1 MGAFILKVKTGKGVD
16 ADRFVAVNTA
26 EQVHRVHGRVKVFF
40 CQLKA
45 SLLINGKLIF
55 CYHYREAYVNWYF
68 NTINKQW
75 RPEAA
80 LVVAKLIC
88 SNNTGFRVHYSI
100 CVKPFSFL
108 FYVAVS
114 NAIN

>member
-26 EQVHRVHGRVKVFF
+26 EQVLSGHGRVKVFF
-40 CQLKA
+40 CHLKA
-45 SLLINGKLIF
+45 SLLINGKLMF
-55 CYHYREAYVNWYF
+55 CYQYREAYVVWYF

-80 LVVAKLIC
+80 LAGAKLIC
-88 SNNTGFRVHYSI
+88 SNNTGFRVH
-100 CVKPFSFL
+100 
-108 FYVAVS
+108 
-114 NAIN
+114 